1 LLEPGNILE
10 KTWKALMPDKTRCF
24 YDFGAFRLDPV
35 EHVLLRAGAR
45 VPLTPKAFET
55 LLALVENAGHILEKD
70 DLLKRAWPDTFVE
83 EGTLARNISTLRK
96 ALGDDAE
103 GKTYIETIP
112 RRGYC
117 FVVPVK
123 QFPEEGIGTSSA
135 MRTEPHATTHS
146 EPQNFLSQRW
156 LVAALALAILLAAAY
171 ALWQSSSYLRRVSP
185 RRITLAVLPF
195 ENLSGEPAQQF
206 FADGFS
212 EELITQLGGL
222 EPTSLGIIGRTSAM
236 QYQGTTKD
244 PRQIGRELGA
254 EYVLIGS
261 VRRDKDR
268 VRITARLIR
277 AHDGTTLWAKDYDRN
292 VSDILA
298 LQNEV
303 ASAIARE
310 ISLKLSPEEN
320 ARLVAARPVDPVA
333 YESYLK
339 GRYFWNKRTSSSY
352 VKAIQYFNEAIAR
365 DAKYAQAYTGL
376 ADAYALLGSLAN
388 AELPRRE
395 AMPKARAAALA
406 ALQLDDSLAEAHT
419 SLAFEEMHY
428 EWDWPAAEREFK
440 RALQLNPNYATAHQ
454 WYALWFVARGTPE
467 QALAQLNLAEK
478 ADPLSI
484 IVKVDT
490 SYVLTGAGRY
500 QQAAQVAARAL
511 ELDPNFALA
520 HFALAEAYAGQQLYP
535 QAISELQKMLATDN
549 GNTWGHAAMARDY
562 AQMGQ
567 RAEAEKLLQEMLAGC
582 GNRGGCPLEIAS
594 IYSSLGEKDQA
605 FAWLEKAYQ
614 DRDGGL
620 ILLKGSFPLI
630 HLRSDAR
637 YAELSRRVGLSP
649 VLSDETER
657 LR

>member
-1 LLEPGNILE
+1 
-10 KTWKALMPDKTRCF
+10 MPDKTRCF

-123 QFPEEGIGTSSA
+123 QVPEEGIGTSSA

-146 EPQNFLSQRW
+146 EPQNFLSPHW

-171 ALWQSSSYLRRVSP
+171 ALWQSSSYLRRDSP

-244 PRQIGRELGA
+244 SRQIGRELGA
-254 EYVLIGS
+254 EYVLTGS

-395 AMPKARAAALA
+395 AMPKARTAALA

-484 IVKVDT
+484 IIKVDT

-500 QQAAQVAARAL
+500 EQAAQVAVRAL

-567 RAEAEKLLQEMLAGC
+567 TAEAERLLQEMLAGC
-582 GNRGGCPLEIAS
+582 GNRGGCPFDIAS
-594 IYSSLGEKDQA
+594 IYSSLGEQDRA

-630 HLRSDAR
+630 RLRSDAR
-637 YAELSRRVGLSP
+637 YADLSTRVGLSP
-649 VLSDETER
+649 VRSDETER

>member
-1 LLEPGNILE
+1 
-10 KTWKALMPDKTRCF
+10 MPDKTRCF